1 MPDADHKLFLLD
13 GMALVYR
20 AHFAFVT
27 NPIRTAAGRNTSAI
41 YGFSN
46 TLLELLTKQKPTH
59 LAVVFDTAAP
69 TARHVE
75 FPAYKA
81 QRQEMPEEL
90 SAAIPDVKRMIRAFN
105 FPVLE
110 LDGYEADDIIGT
122 LAREAEAAGY
132 TTYMVTPDKDF
143 GQLVTGRTLI
153 YKPGRRGDDHETLG
167 IPEVLAKWGIVRT
180 DQVRD
185 ILGLWGDTSDNIPG
199 IPGIGEKTAQKLIA
213 QYDSLEN
220 LLDHAE
226 EQKGKLKESL
236 VKFREQ
242 ALLSKRLAT
251 IDTKVPLPFEPEELH
266 IGPRD
271 DETLKAL
278 LTEFEFNTLG
288 RRLFGEGFKAGR
300 GAGRDG
306 SPLPSVEGREGTHVP
321 TKEKEKA
328 PPLGT
333 AAATSEVAPEHPPIP
348 PLPVAL
354 RTIEDVKPIYKIW
367 PTFSDY
373 LATHFDDL
381 ARLKYLGIA
390 FDLGP
395 DLTLRGIALSGAAQ
409 QANYISLEDCF
420 APDSEIAWLLPHFV
434 SLLSTPNLT
443 LVGHDLKAGLRAWTS
458 EVIKLDLPLLAQR
471 LQQPDQGLE
480 ALERDKDKISK
491 EKYENIK
498 AGKSRRAEQQKKF
511 YSEVQSGKIRVD
523 SFTTLF
529 DTALAHA
536 VVFSDLR
543 HSLTFAAESLLNYT
557 PIPNE
562 TGAGQQDFLAE
573 LEAKPGVE
581 PETVEL
587 LKRIRPVMERADL
600 ALQLHAVLAPKL
612 AESGQEKIFTE
623 IESPLLPVLAA
634 MENEGIR
641 LDPAALEEVGRKLR
655 TDLTRLEA
663 SIYEHA
669 GTKFNIGSPKQLGE
683 ILFGKLVL
691 DKNAKKTKTGQYSTD
706 EQTLS
711 ALAPLHPIIREIL
724 DYREASKLLS
734 TYIDALPN
742 SVSPVDGRIHTT
754 FYQLATS
761 TGRLNSQDPNLQ
773 NIPIRTAQGREIRR
787 AFVPR
792 EGDYTLLSAD
802 YSQIELRILAALT
815 QDPGLL
821 EALTSGEDIHRATAA
836 KVFGLPLAEVSKDQR
851 NQAKMVNYGISYG
864 ISAFGL
870 SQRLGIARG
879 DAKNLIDGYFAQYP
893 GIKQYMTDTVA
904 VARERGYVETIT
916 GRRRY
921 LPDLRSAN
929 ATVRASAERNAINMP
944 IQGSSADLIKIAMVH
959 IGRVARH
966 ENWRTKLLLQVHD
979 ELVFDLY
986 LPEKDRVLEIVL
998 ERMKNALPE
1007 LKVPIVVE
1015 AGTGPNWLEAH

>member
-1 MPDADHKLFLLD
+1 MPDAEHKLFLLD

-41 YGFSN
+41 YGFAN
-46 TLLELLTKQKPTH
+46 TLLELMAKQKPTH
-59 LAVVFDTAAP
+59 LAVVFDTQAP
-69 TARHVE
+69 TARHIE

-81 QRQEMPEEL
+81 QREAMPEEL
-90 SAAIPDVKRMIRAFN
+90 SAAIPDVKRLIRAFN
-105 FPVLE
+105 LPVLE

-122 LAREAEAAGY
+122 LAREAEPAGF

-153 YKPGRRGDDHETLG
+153 YKPGRQGDDSEVLG
-167 IPEVLAKWGIVRT
+167 IPEVLAKWGIQRT

-199 IPGIGEKTAQKLIA
+199 IPGVGEKTAQKLIA

-220 LLDHAE
+220 LLEHAG

-242 ALLSKRLAT
+242 AILSKRLAT
-251 IDTKVPLPFEPEELH
+251 IDTKVPLPFEPEKLL

-271 DETLKAL
+271 DETLRAL
-278 LTEFEFNTLG
+278 LMEFEFNTLG
-288 RRLFGEGFKAGR
+288 RRLFGESFKAGR
-300 GAGRDG
+300 GG
-306 SPLPSVEGREGTHVP
+306 SVSGPSSGQGADDREVVP
-321 TKEKEKA
+321 PQTAEKA
-328 PPLGT
+328 PSPGGRRLPD
-333 AAATSEVAPEHPPIP
+333 ATELPPIP
-348 PLPVAL
+348 PIPVAL
-354 RTIEDVKPIYKIW
+354 RTIEEVKP
-367 PTFSDY
+367 DY
-373 LATHFDDL
+373 EIIRDL
-381 ARLKYLGIA
+381 ARIMSELKNAVLVGVA
-390 FDLGP
+390 FDLSVTGS
-395 DLTLRGIALSGAAQ
+395 LRGIAFATKANKAQ
-409 QANYISLEDCF
+409 YLPWPED
-420 APDSEIAWLLPHFV
+420 AELV
-434 SLLSTPNLT
+434 RKSLLFVPWHAQVT
-443 LVGHDLKAGLRAWTS
+443 GHDLKQGLRA
-458 EVIKLDLPLLAQR
+458 IA
-471 LQQPDQGLE
+471 GLV
-480 ALERDKDKISK
+480 
-491 EKYENIK
+491 EKY
-498 AGKSRRAEQQKKF
+498 GDGHRPPQQLN
-511 YSEVQSGKIRVD
+511 
-523 SFTTLF
+523 LF

-536 VVFSDLR
+536 VVFADLR
-543 HSLTFAAESLLNYT
+543 HSLAFVAESLLSYT
-557 PIPNE
+557 PMPE
-562 TGAGQQDFLAE
+562 EKTSGQQDFLAE
-573 LEAKPGVE
+573 MESPDAAQLSARR
-581 PETVEL
+581 T
-587 LKRIRPVMERADL
+587 MERADL

-641 LDPAALEEVGRKLR
+641 LDPAALEEVGKKLR

-754 FYQLATS
+754 YYQLATS

-836 KVFGLPLAEVSKDQR
+836 KVFGLPLAEVTKEQR

-870 SQRLGIARG
+870 SQRLGIPRG
-879 DAKNLIDGYFAQYP
+879 DAKNLIEGYFAQYP
-893 GIKQYMTDTVA
+893 GIKQYMTDTV
-904 VARERGYVETIT
+904 VLARERGYVETIT

-944 IQGSSADLIKIAMVH
+944 IQGSSADLIKIAMVQ
-959 IGRVARH
+959 IARVARE

-986 LPEKDRVLEIVL
+986 LPEKVRVLEVVQD
-998 ERMKNALPE
+998 RMKNALPE

-1015 AGTGPNWLEAH
+1015 MGTGPNWLEAH

>member
-41 YGFSN
+41 YGFAN
-46 TLLELLTKQKPTH
+46 TLLELMTKQKPTH
-59 LAVVFDTAAP
+59 LAVVFDTSAP

-90 SAAIPDVKRMIRAFN
+90 SAAIPDVKRLIRAFN
-105 FPVLE
+105 LPVLE

-153 YKPGRRGDDHETLG
+153 YKPGRQGDDHETLG

-199 IPGIGEKTAQKLIA
+199 IPGVGEKTAQKLIA

-236 VKFREQ
+236 VKFRDQ

-251 IDTKVPLPFEPEELH
+251 IDIKVPLPFEPEKLH

-271 DETLKAL
+271 DETLQQL
-278 LTEFEFNTLG
+278 LVEFEFNALG
-288 RRLFGEGFKAGR
+288 RRLYGENFKAGR

-306 SPLPSVEGREGTHVP
+306 GPAPSVEGREGTRGP
-321 TKEKEKA
+321 TKIEEKA
-328 PPLGT
+328 SPLGT
-333 AAATSEVAPEHPPIP
+333 AAATSEAPLHPPIP
-348 PLPVAL
+348 PVPMAL
-354 RTIEDVKPIYKIW
+354 RTIEDVKP
-367 PTFSDY
+367 DY
-373 LATHFDDL
+373 QLVPDQTKADVLFKEWSKGKFDSVAIAYDLDGKGAIRGTALAVKTGQAVYLRADL
-381 ARLKYLGIA
+381 YESLGVA
-390 FDLGP
+390 FIKER
-395 DLTLRGIALSGAAQ
+395 TLI
-409 QANYISLEDCF
+409 
-420 APDSEIAWLLPHFV
+420 
-434 SLLSTPNLT
+434 
-443 LVGHDLKAGLRAWTS
+443 GHDLKPGLRTIGPDGYQKS
-458 EVIKLDLPLLAQR
+458 PVI
-471 LQQPDQGLE
+471 
-480 ALERDKDKISK
+480 
-491 EKYENIK
+491 
-498 AGKSRRAEQQKKF
+498 
-511 YSEVQSGKIRVD
+511 
-523 SFTTLF
+523 F
-529 DTALAHA
+529 DTALAHS
-536 VVFSDLR
+536 VVFPELR
-543 HSLTFAAESLLNYT
+543 HTLAFVAESLLNYT
-557 PIPNE
+557 PMPE
-562 TGAGQQDFLAE
+562 EKASGQQDFLAE
-573 LEAKPGVE
+573 MEAPDAQQLSARR
-581 PETVEL
+581 T
-587 LKRIRPVMERADL
+587 MERADL
-600 ALQLHAVLAPKL
+600 ALQLHAVLVPKL
-612 AESGQEKIFTE
+612 KESGQEKIFTE

-641 LDPAALEEVGRKLR
+641 LDPVALEEVGKKLR
-655 TDLTRLEA
+655 IELARLEA

-683 ILFGKLVL
+683 ILFGKLAL
-691 DKNAKKTKTGQYSTD
+691 DPNAKKTKTGQYSTD

-711 ALAPLHPIIREIL
+711 ALAPKHPMVQEVL

-742 SVSPVDGRIHTT
+742 SISPVDKRIHTT
-754 FYQLATS
+754 FYQLATT

-773 NIPIRTAQGREIRR
+773 NIPIRTTTGREIRR

-821 EALTSGEDIHRATAA
+821 DSITSGEDIHRATAA
-836 KVFGLPLAEVSKDQR
+836 KVFGLPLAEVTKEQR

-870 SQRLGIARG
+870 SQRLGIPRG
-879 DAKNLIDGYFAQYP
+879 DAKNLIEGYFAQYP

-904 VARERGYVETIT
+904 VAREKGYVETIT

-959 IGRVARH
+959 IARITRE
-966 ENWRTKLLLQVHD
+966 ENWRSKLLLQVHD

-986 LPEKDRVLEIVL
+986 LPEKQHVIDVVQD
-998 ERMKNALPE
+998 RMKNALPE
-1007 LKVPIVVE
+1007 LKVPIIVE
-1015 AGTGPNWLEAH
+1015 TGTGPNWLEAH